1 MQKISALDLCY
12 EITGKSRSKK
22 LQQVWKRV
30 MGQHKII
37 CRTLHWMMTITLAA
51 TGLLSCSAPE
61 NQETP
66 GTSPPSP
73 PASVTPPKFL
83 WQTDGTG
90 PTRGRE
96 SIRNW
101 PRLTGGTASC
111 DLSQVDDHGTLPP
124 HAPFRGGSTVHY
136 IKAVCTGGASG
147 GTIQIMVDM
156 EDRNLDGLG
165 NFGLFWYQPSVTDLP
180 SMRLDLATSPS
191 FSRYFIFQWWRNLI
205 GQRMIDGWNPI
216 TWQAGDHVNNVGGAS
231 MTDTFVAFRIVFD
244 LQPNSSGTFYFSD
257 FIYGYYEKPQIN
269 IWGEN
274 NFASVYTHLFPEA
287 RKRNLI
293 GSYCPVT
300 ESLKDPG
307 RVVLEGG
314 FTNNQLKE
322 MVAAGWTIGGEST
335 EGLNYLDFHTLES
348 AAADMDKHLTDLQ
361 RLGYQRP
368 IFWCYEDAK
377 HNAALDAELAK
388 RGVVAAYSGNTFSD
402 NTGRSL
408 YGGLTNPY
416 NLWAVSGDA
425 RSLDEIRAAIDH
437 AVKYGEQ
444 LGLEWQR
451 YDQDFPAVADY
462 LVELRNKG
470 LIEIVTVE
478 EMIARH
484 GKTNGSSAGPPT
496 AGPQPEP
503 PPPVAL
509 LPFDQVEHA
518 YTQSPTRFS
527 GLWTQ
532 AKTRTVRIAL
542 LGDSQETSP
551 EGKGDVYVP
560 RLQYES
566 WKRYGN
572 VPETVVAGY
581 FSFGGGA
588 PFGDWLLR
596 AAAASPGASPTR
608 IVVDSLLPGIP
619 AAAHAAPAGPQSMN
633 GQWYG
638 QLMVLEPD
646 ARSVNPAA
654 EIPTTA
660 PYFCTQGSVRAEIF
674 AATHPRSGGILYKA
688 RPSDS
693 VPSYSAPS
701 TLEETAPLSLV
712 DATFIVKSFTTAPL
726 PFNGKR
732 HMQLELLGN
741 LTTALTD
748 IIGARFKSE
757 QCPNGIIIQDL
768 SESGLSTK
776 EFLGIHRDPKLLFRA
791 MGFDAAILHFG
802 ANDIGEGTT
811 AESFRLD
818 TKRLIAR
825 IRSWVNDPGFPV
837 ILMGDPYRKGL
848 TPTMEAEYARYAG
861 AQRAIAASDPAV
873 MVINS
878 RRLMDER
885 GWKAAPPNRLS
896 ELLLDDVHYT
906 PRGAIE
912 LAEEEMRTLL
922 GP

>member
-1 MQKISALDLCY
+1 MS
-12 EITGKSRSKK
+12 
-22 LQQVWKRV
+22 
-30 MGQHKII
+30 QHKTTV
-37 CRTLHWMMTITLAA
+37 CRTLHWMMGATIAA
-51 TGLLSCSAPE
+51 TGLLACSARE
-61 NQETP
+61 NQDTP
-66 GTSPPSP
+66 VAPPPSP
-73 PASVTPPKFL
+73 SASVTSPKFL

-96 SIRNW
+96 SISNW
-101 PRLTGGTASC
+101 PRLTGGTATC
-111 DLSQVDDHGTLPP
+111 DLSQVGDHNTLPP
-124 HAPFRGGSTVHY
+124 HAPFRGDSTVHY

-147 GTIQIMVDM
+147 GRIQIVVDM

-165 NFGLFWYQPSVTDLP
+165 NFGFFWYQPSVSVSTA
-180 SMRLDLATSPS
+180 MTFEIATTPS
-191 FSRYFIFQWWRNLI
+191 FSQYLLFNWATGAVGR
-205 GQRMIDGWNPI
+205 RMIDGWNPI
-216 TWQAGDHVNNVGGAS
+216 TWQAGDHVAMIGGAT
-231 MTDTFVAFRIVFD
+231 MTHTFTTFRILID
-244 LQPNSSGTFYFSD
+244 LQPNSTGTYYFSD
-257 FIYGYYEKPQIN
+257 FIHGYYAKPQIN

-314 FTNNQLKE
+314 FTNEQLKE

-335 EGLNYLDFHTLES
+335 EGLNYIDFYTLEG
-348 AAADMDKHLTDLQ
+348 AATDMDEHLADLQ

-377 HNAALDAELAK
+377 HNAALDAKLAK

-478 EMIARH
+478 EMITRH
-484 GKTNGSSAGPPT
+484 GRKDGSPTGPPPTDPPPAGPPP
-496 AGPQPEP
+496 G
-503 PPPVAL
+503 AL
-509 LPFDQVEHA
+509 WSFGQVEHA
-518 YTQSPTRFS
+518 YTQSPGRFS
-527 GLWTQ
+527 SLWSQ
-532 AKTRTVRIAL
+532 ARTRTVRIAL

-581 FSFGGGA
+581 FSFV
-588 PFGDWLLR
+588 GDWLLR
-596 AAAASPGASPTR
+596 GDAARPGASPTR

-619 AAAHAAPAGPQSMN
+619 AAAHAAPAGPQSVN

-646 ARSVNPAA
+646 AHGVNPAA
-654 EIPTTA
+654 EIPTTT
-660 PYFCTQGSVRAEIF
+660 PYFCTQGSVRAEVF
-674 AATHPRSGGILYKA
+674 AATHPQSGGLLYKA

-693 VPSYSAPS
+693 VPSYSAPT

-712 DATFIVKSFTTAPL
+712 DATFQVKSFTTAPL

-732 HMQLELLGN
+732 RMQLELLGS
-741 LTTALTD
+741 LTSALTD
-748 IIGARFKSE
+748 IIGARFKSD
-757 QCPNGIIIQDL
+757 QCPQGIVIQDL
-768 SESGLSTK
+768 SAGGLSTK
-776 EFLGIHRDPKLLFRA
+776 EFLDIHREPTLLFRA

-802 ANDIGEGTT
+802 ANDIGEGAT

-818 TKRLIAR
+818 TERLIAR
-825 IRSWVNDPGFPV
+825 IRSWANDPGFPV

-848 TPTMEAEYARYAG
+848 NTTMEAEYARYAG
-861 AQRAIAASDPAV
+861 AQRAIAGADPAV
-873 MVINS
+873 LVINS

-885 GWKAAPPNRLS
+885 GWKADQPNRLS

-912 LAEEEMRTLL
+912 LAEAEMRTLL